1 MSDIRG
7 HQTKREHYANKIAL
21 RNDYPPEKKGWIL
34 YKKVNELMLN
44 TENELPRRQ

>member
-21 RNDYPPEKKGWIL
+21 RKKKKKGWIL

-44 TENELPRRQ
+44 TENELPRR